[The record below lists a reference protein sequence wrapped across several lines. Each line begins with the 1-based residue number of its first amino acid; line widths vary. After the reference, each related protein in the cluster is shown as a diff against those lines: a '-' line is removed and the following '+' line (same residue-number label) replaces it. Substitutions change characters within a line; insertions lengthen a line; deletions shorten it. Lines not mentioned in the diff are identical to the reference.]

1 MSFTDIR
8 NPRWIERLPS
18 GVRPY
23 ALLMRLDRPIGW
35 WLLLLPSWWGILLA
49 SGGAITARTVF
60 LMAIFW
66 AGAILMRGAG
76 CVINDLWDR
85 DLDRKVARTAARPL
99 ASGVIKT
106 EDALIFLI
114 LLLLS
119 GLGILILLP
128 FSTILLG
135 MLSLPLIVAYPL
147 MKRLIWWPQA
157 FLGLTFNFGV
167 LMGYTAVNGALDLS
181 VLVLYVAAIFWTLG
195 YDTVYAHQDKE
206 DDKVAGIKSTALLFG
221 AYSRA
226 AVFGFY
232 AAAYL
237 LLVGAMMMAGAGWV
251 GLLISLSA
259 AFLGG
264 YHLSRWDPDSQSSS
278 LAMFRCNREIGLL
291 VVLALSL

>member
-23 ALLMRLDRPIGW
+23 VLLMRLDRPIGW

-49 SGGAITARTVF
+49 SGGNITARTVF

-66 AGAILMRGAG
+66 VGAILMRGAG

-99 ASGVIKT
+99 ASGAIKT
-106 EDALIFLI
+106 EDAVIFLI

-157 FLGLTFNFGV
+157 FLGLTFNFGI

-181 VLVLYVAAIFWTLG
+181 VLVMYVAAIFWTLG

-221 AYSRA
+221 TYSRP

-237 LLVGAMMMAGAGWV
+237 LLVGAMMMAGAGWMS
-251 GLLISLSA
+251 LLISLGA
-259 AFLGG
+259 GLFGG
-264 YHLSRWDPDSQSSS
+264 YHLSRWDPENQPAS
-278 LAMFRCNREIGLL
+278 LKMFRCNREIGLL
-291 VVLALSL
+291 IVLALCV